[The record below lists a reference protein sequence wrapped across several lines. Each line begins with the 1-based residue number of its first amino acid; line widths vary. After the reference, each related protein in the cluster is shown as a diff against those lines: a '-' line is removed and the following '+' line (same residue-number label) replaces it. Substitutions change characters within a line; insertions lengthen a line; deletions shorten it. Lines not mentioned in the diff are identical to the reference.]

1 MSLRRALY
9 LCNTKRE
16 KERKREWD
24 RRTNGQRGAGTD
36 RRTDERARKVRQSRL
51 YGHAFESLHLS
62 TRSFHLYLSA
72 SAPNFFLNTNLTI
85 SWRQVSPDLPRS
97 AQVLLQLQVRLPTLS
112 CPSSL
117 PPITYIC
124 LRSTTNTFFRRFD
137 KHVFVETIKSWKKY
151 TRIQDERQKESLL
164 QQVLKKVVVV
174 WAPFSFSG
182 ELRPPPFPPPS
193 LLPENSVPHWK
204 KFEPNIRYK
213 RFSPKQAVAG
223 GRVEDCVKC
232 RKSKNGFFTGCI
244 FAQKYWIIKLELN
257 CETSE
262 Y

>member
-85 SWRQVSPDLPRS
+85 SWRQVGPDLPRS

-182 ELRPPPFPPPS
+182 ELRPPPSPPLHFCQKTQCRTGKS
-193 LLPENSVPHWK
+193 LNQISVIKDSRQSRRWQAAGSKIALNAENRKTGSSPDAFLHK
-204 KFEPNIRYK
+204 NI
-213 RFSPKQAVAG
+213 G
-223 GRVEDCVKC
+223 
-232 RKSKNGFFTGCI
+232 
-244 FAQKYWIIKLELN
+244 
-257 CETSE
+257 
-262 Y
+262 